1 MQIIIVGCG
10 KVGTAL
16 AVQLSQEDNNV
27 TVVDKDSTVIRNI
40 TSMYD
45 VMGIVGNGASYG
57 TLKEADIEHAD
68 LLIAVSR
75 SDELNLLCC
84 VIAHQAAKCHTI
96 ARVRNSVYREEREFI
111 RRELGL
117 SMIITPEFAAA
128 QEMARLLRFPT
139 AIEIDSFSKG
149 RIEMLRF
156 KVPPA
161 SRLVGMQLKD
171 VSGPRNDL
179 LICVAERN
187 GEVVI
192 PDGNYRIDANDS
204 LSLLATPK
212 TASGFFRKIG
222 VKTNQVHSTMIV
234 GGGETTYYLAAILLR
249 MGIHVTII
257 EKNRERCEVLSEHLQ
272 DATIICGDGSDQ
284 ELLKEENLEN
294 MESFVA
300 CTDMDEENI
309 ILSLYAK
316 DKVSKKVVTKINH
329 LNFNDVIHSLNL
341 DSLVYPKYITAE
353 TILQYVRAMKNSMGS
368 NVETLYK
375 LMDDRVEAL
384 EFIIR
389 ENCPLQNITLES
401 MKTKKNV
408 LVACINRRGRII
420 IPGGQDSFRAG
431 DSVIVVTTHT
441 GLENIEDILDEK

>member
-1 MQIIIVGCG
+1 M
-10 KVGTAL
+10 
-16 AVQLSQEDNNV
+16 

-84 VIAHQAAKCHTI
+84 VIARQAAKCHTI

-117 SMIITPEFAAA
+117 SMIINPEFAAA

-171 VSGPRNDL
+171 VSGPQNDL

-431 DSVIVVTTHT
+431 DSVIVVTTYT

>member
-1 MQIIIVGCG
+1 M
-10 KVGTAL
+10 
-16 AVQLSQEDNNV
+16 

-84 VIAHQAAKCHTI
+84 VIARQAAKCHTI

-117 SMIITPEFAAA
+117 SMIINPEFAAA

-171 VSGPRNDL
+171 VSGPQNDL

-431 DSVIVVTTHT
+431 DSVIVVTPHT

>member
-1 MQIIIVGCG
+1 M
-10 KVGTAL
+10 
-16 AVQLSQEDNNV
+16 

-117 SMIITPEFAAA
+117 SMIINPEFAAA

-171 VSGPRNDL
+171 VSARG
-179 LICVAERN
+179 
-187 GEVVI
+187 
-192 PDGNYRIDANDS
+192 
-204 LSLLATPK
+204 
-212 TASGFFRKIG
+212 
-222 VKTNQVHSTMIV
+222 MI
-234 GGGETTYYLAAILLR
+234 
-249 MGIHVTII
+249 
-257 EKNRERCEVLSEHLQ
+257 
-272 DATIICGDGSDQ
+272 
-284 ELLKEENLEN
+284 
-294 MESFVA
+294 F
-300 CTDMDEENI
+300 
-309 ILSLYAK
+309 
-316 DKVSKKVVTKINH
+316 
-329 LNFNDVIHSLNL
+329 
-341 DSLVYPKYITAE
+341 
-353 TILQYVRAMKNSMGS
+353 
-368 NVETLYK
+368 
-375 LMDDRVEAL
+375 
-384 EFIIR
+384 
-389 ENCPLQNITLES
+389 
-401 MKTKKNV
+401 
-408 LVACINRRGRII
+408 
-420 IPGGQDSFRAG
+420 
-431 DSVIVVTTHT
+431 
-441 GLENIEDILDEK
+441 

>member
-1 MQIIIVGCG
+1 M
-10 KVGTAL
+10 
-16 AVQLSQEDNNV
+16 

-117 SMIITPEFAAA
+117 SMIINPEFAAA

-353 TILQYVRAMKNSMGS
+353 TILQYVRAVSYTHL
-368 NVETLYK
+368 TL
-375 LMDDRVEAL
+375 
-384 EFIIR
+384 
-389 ENCPLQNITLES
+389 P
-401 MKTKKNV
+401 
-408 LVACINRRGRII
+408 
-420 IPGGQDSFRAG
+420 
-431 DSVIVVTTHT
+431 TT
-441 GLENIEDILDEK
+441 

>member
-1 MQIIIVGCG
+1 M
-10 KVGTAL
+10 
-16 AVQLSQEDNNV
+16 

-84 VIAHQAAKCHTI
+84 VIARQAAKCHTI

-117 SMIITPEFAAA
+117 SMIINPEFAAA

-171 VSGPRNDL
+171 VSGPQNDL

-187 GEVVI
+187 G
-192 PDGNYRIDANDS
+192 
-204 LSLLATPK
+204 
-212 TASGFFRKIG
+212 
-222 VKTNQVHSTMIV
+222 
-234 GGGETTYYLAAILLR
+234 
-249 MGIHVTII
+249 
-257 EKNRERCEVLSEHLQ
+257 
-272 DATIICGDGSDQ
+272 
-284 ELLKEENLEN
+284 
-294 MESFVA
+294 
-300 CTDMDEENI
+300 
-309 ILSLYAK
+309 
-316 DKVSKKVVTKINH
+316 
-329 LNFNDVIHSLNL
+329 
-341 DSLVYPKYITAE
+341 
-353 TILQYVRAMKNSMGS
+353 
-368 NVETLYK
+368 
-375 LMDDRVEAL
+375 
-384 EFIIR
+384 
-389 ENCPLQNITLES
+389 
-401 MKTKKNV
+401 
-408 LVACINRRGRII
+408 
-420 IPGGQDSFRAG
+420 
-431 DSVIVVTTHT
+431 
-441 GLENIEDILDEK
+441 

>member
-1 MQIIIVGCG
+1 M
-10 KVGTAL
+10 
-16 AVQLSQEDNNV
+16 

-84 VIAHQAAKCHTI
+84 VIARQAAKCHTI

-117 SMIITPEFAAA
+117 SMIINPEFAAA

-420 IPGGQDSFRAG
+420 IPGGQDSFLAG

>member
-16 AVQLSQEDNNV
+16 AGQLSQEDNNV

-84 VIAHQAAKCHTI
+84 VIARQAAKCHTI

-117 SMIITPEFAAA
+117 SMIINPEFAAA

-171 VSGPRNDL
+171 VSGPQNDL

-431 DSVIVVTTHT
+431 DSVIVVTTYT

>member
-117 SMIITPEFAAA
+117 SMIINPEFAAA

-171 VSGPRNDL
+171 VSGPQNDL

-212 TASGFFRKIG
+212 TASGFFRKIR

-234 GGGETTYYLAAILLR
+234 GGVKR
-249 MGIHVTII
+249 PTIW
-257 EKNRERCEVLSEHLQ
+257 RPYCC
-272 DATIICGDGSDQ
+272 AW
-284 ELLKEENLEN
+284 
-294 MESFVA
+294 
-300 CTDMDEENI
+300 
-309 ILSLYAK
+309 
-316 DKVSKKVVTKINH
+316 
-329 LNFNDVIHSLNL
+329 
-341 DSLVYPKYITAE
+341 
-353 TILQYVRAMKNSMGS
+353 
-368 NVETLYK
+368 
-375 LMDDRVEAL
+375 
-384 EFIIR
+384 
-389 ENCPLQNITLES
+389 ES
-401 MKTKKNV
+401 M
-408 LVACINRRGRII
+408 
-420 IPGGQDSFRAG
+420 
-431 DSVIVVTTHT
+431 
-441 GLENIEDILDEK
+441 

>member
-117 SMIITPEFAAA
+117 SMIINPEFAAA

-431 DSVIVVTTHT
+431 DSVNVVTTHT
-441 GLENIEDILDEK
+441 GLENTEDIQDEK

>member
-1 MQIIIVGCG
+1 M
-10 KVGTAL
+10 
-16 AVQLSQEDNNV
+16 

-117 SMIITPEFAAA
+117 SMIINPEFAAA

-420 IPGGQDSFRAG
+420 IPGGKDSFRAG

>member
-1 MQIIIVGCG
+1 M
-10 KVGTAL
+10 
-16 AVQLSQEDNNV
+16 

-117 SMIITPEFAAA
+117 SMIINPEFAAA
-128 QEMARLLRFPT
+128 QEMARLLRF
-139 AIEIDSFSKG
+139 
-149 RIEMLRF
+149 
-156 KVPPA
+156 
-161 SRLVGMQLKD
+161 
-171 VSGPRNDL
+171 
-179 LICVAERN
+179 
-187 GEVVI
+187 
-192 PDGNYRIDANDS
+192 YRIDANDS

>member
-16 AVQLSQEDNNV
+16 AGQLSKEHNNV

-45 VMGIVGNGASYG
+45 VMGIVGNGASYS

-84 VIAHQAAKCHTI
+84 VIARQAAKCHTI

-117 SMIITPEFAAA
+117 SMIINPEFAAA

-156 KVPPA
+156 KVPPT

-171 VSGPRNDL
+171 VSGPQNDL
-179 LICVAERN
+179 LICVAERK

-204 LSLLATPK
+204 LSLLATPR
-212 TASGFFRKIG
+212 TASGFFRKIE

-234 GGGETTYYLAAILLR
+234 GGGETTYYLAYILLR

-257 EKNRERCEVLSEHLQ
+257 EKNKERCEVLSELLQ

-284 ELLKEENLEN
+284 ELLKEENIES

-316 DKVSKKVVTKINH
+316 DKVSKKVVRIIFCERDDNIVLLHAFYKHDKRDTEKALEYSIK
-329 LNFNDVIHSLNL
+329 LYEKLET
-341 DSLVYPKYITAE
+341 DSLLPF
-353 TILQYVRAMKNSMGS
+353 QYLKEGMIGCV
-368 NVETLYK
+368 
-375 LMDDRVEAL
+375 
-384 EFIIR
+384 
-389 ENCPLQNITLES
+389 
-401 MKTKKNV
+401 
-408 LVACINRRGRII
+408 
-420 IPGGQDSFRAG
+420 
-431 DSVIVVTTHT
+431 
-441 GLENIEDILDEK
+441 GL